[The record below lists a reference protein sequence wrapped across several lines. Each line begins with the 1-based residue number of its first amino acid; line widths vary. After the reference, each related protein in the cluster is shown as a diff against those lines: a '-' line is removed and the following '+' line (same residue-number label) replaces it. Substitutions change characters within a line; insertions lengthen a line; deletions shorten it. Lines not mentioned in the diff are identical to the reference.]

1 MKAVVMAG
9 GEGSRLRPL
18 TINRPKPMVPIVN
31 KPVMEHVLDLLKRH
45 GIVDVVVTVQYL
57 ASVIQD
63 YFGDGSQLGMNISYS
78 VEETPL
84 GTAGSVK
91 LAEDQLRD
99 DTFIVISGDA
109 LTDFDLGKIIASHKE
124 RKAKATLTLYHV
136 PNPLEYGVVITDDA
150 GRIRQ
155 FLEKPG
161 WGEVFS
167 DTVNTGIYVLEP
179 SIFDYYEGGKPV
191 DFSSDVFPQLL
202 RKKDALYGYVA
213 DGYWCDV
220 GNIPEFLRANADLLS
235 GNVNL
240 EPIGRHLGDGI
251 WVESDSVEIASN
263 AQLYGPVWLGDSAK
277 VKDGVVVRGP
287 TVIRDDTILD
297 SRSQVDRSVIWRNS
311 YIGER
316 AEIRG
321 AIIGRQCSIKSKVM
335 VFEGTVIG
343 DGTTIDEGAIVQPNV
358 KIWPNKEIEAGATV
372 NRSII
377 WGSQARRAIFGRW
390 GVSGLVNIEI
400 LPEFAAKL
408 GAAYGSVLPRGATVT
423 FNRDGHRASRM
434 IKRAMMAGLPSAGIN
449 VMDVQALPLPV
460 ARWVTRHSD
469 ASAGV
474 HVRVS
479 PFDDRVVDIKF
490 IDGRGLDLDRNT
502 ERKIEGSYFRED
514 YRRAYLDEIGT
525 MNDAPTIHEGYVEAL
540 CNAIAPPD
548 GEPCTLVVDFA
559 NSPAS
564 LILPQV
570 LNRGSCNLVALNGS
584 LDETRLAHTVEEFEE
599 LIQQLARISSGVRAD
614 WAARLDV
621 GGEKVYVVDDRGE
634 VVPGWSLL
642 GAISSMVLDSHPE
655 ATIAVP
661 VTAPNMFEH
670 IAAKHGAQVIR
681 TRTSAQSL
689 MAAAARDK
697 VLLAGDGDGG
707 IIFPDFQPA
716 MDGLFALAKLHR
728 LLHTHN
734 AKLSEVIADLP
745 PYNIARTK
753 VPCSWDDKGK
763 VMRMLAQQFQ
773 GERTKQIDGIK
784 IDMGDEWVL
793 ILPDVDRPIFH
804 IMAES
809 VSSEGARI
817 LMDKYA
823 ALVSSLQR

>member
-45 GIVDVVVTVQYL
+45 GILDVVVTVQYL

-63 YFGDGSQLGMNISYS
+63 YFGDGAAYGMNIQYS

-91 LAEDQLRD
+91 LAEELLRD

-124 RKAKATLTLYHV
+124 RNAKATLTLYHV
-136 PNPLEYGVVITDDA
+136 PNPLEYGVVITDDS

-191 DFSSDVFPQLL
+191 DFSSDVFPELL
-202 RKKDALYGYVA
+202 RKKDALYGFVS

-235 GNVNL
+235 GKVNL
-240 EPIGRHLGDGI
+240 EPLGRHLGDGI
-251 WVESDSVEIASN
+251 WVQSDSVEIASN

-287 TVIRDDTILD
+287 TVIRDDTIID
-297 SRSQVDRSVIWRNS
+297 SRAQVDRSVIWRNS

-316 AEIRG
+316 AEVRG
-321 AIIGRQCSIKSKVM
+321 AIVGRQCSIKSKVM

-377 WGSQARRAIFGRW
+377 WGQQARRAIFGRW
-390 GVSGLVNIEI
+390 GVSGLVNIEV

-408 GAAYGSVLPRGATVT
+408 GAAYGSILPRGSTVT
-423 FNRDGHRASRM
+423 FNRDGHKASRM
-434 IKRAMMAGLPSAGIN
+434 IKRAMMAGMPSAGVN
-449 VMDVQALPLPV
+449 VLDIQALPIPV

-469 ASAGV
+469 AVGGV

-490 IDGRGLDLDRNT
+490 ADGRGLDLDRNT

-514 YRRAYLDEIGT
+514 YRRAYLDEIG
-525 MNDAPTIHEGYVEAL
+525 NIDVDEDAYQSYVDAL
-540 CNAIAPPD
+540 CGAIAPTD
-548 GEPCTLVVDFA
+548 DEPCTLVVDFA

-564 LILPQV
+564 QILPQV
-570 LNRGSCNLVALNGS
+570 LNRGNCNMVALNGS
-584 LDETRLAHTVEEFEE
+584 LDASRLAHTVEEFEE
-599 LIQQLARISSGVRAD
+599 LMHQLSRISAGVSAH
-614 WAARLDV
+614 WAARLDA
-621 GGEKVYVVDDRGE
+621 GGEKVYVVDDRHE
-634 VVPGWSLL
+634 IVPGWGLL
-642 GAISSMVLDSHPE
+642 GAVAEMMLRANPE

-661 VTAPNMFEH
+661 VTAPNMFER
-670 IAAKHGAQVIR
+670 IAERHGGHVVQ

-689 MAAAARDK
+689 MAAAAREK

-707 IIFPDFQPA
+707 LIFPDFQPA
-716 MDGLFALAKLHR
+716 MDGMFALAKLHR
-728 LLHTHN
+728 LLHVN
-734 AKLSEVIADLP
+734 DVNLSEVIADLP
-745 PYNIARTK
+745 PYYIARTK

-773 GERTKQIDGIK
+773 GERTRQIDGIK

-804 IMAES
+804 ILAES
-809 VSSEGARI
+809 VSNDGSRV